1 MTHDSDQL
9 VRPGRQVQ
17 VVTDSVADIP
27 PDLARALEIM
37 VVPVYVRF
45 GDQVYRDVDVNRQGF
60 AQRMLESAM
69 PPKTSQPPPHD
80 FLGVYGQ
87 VKSGLPIVSLHV
99 SSKLSGTLQSAD
111 MARQLLPERDI
122 TVLDTLSASMGQGLA
137 VIEAAR
143 AALAGWSADMVVRRA
158 RAVID
163 RLRLFISLDTLEW
176 LKRGGRVGRT
186 TAMVGNLLNIKP
198 ILTFDD
204 GILAAFDKVRGSG
217 RIIPRLV
224 DICRQ
229 RVVDPARVKCVVA
242 HTAFIEQ
249 AEKLRAELERVL
261 GLKDILIYE
270 AGPAIMANVG
280 PHGLGIMFFEDTADQ
295 PAP

>member
-1 MTHDSDQL
+1 MTPITDEL
-9 VRPGRQVQ
+9 PKQVQ

-60 AQRMLESAM
+60 ARRMLESAT

-80 FLGVYGQ
+80 FLDVYKQ
-87 VKSGLPIVSLHV
+87 VNSRLPIVSLHV
-99 SSKLSGTLQSAD
+99 SSKLSGTIQSAD

-137 VIEAAR
+137 VIETAR
-143 AALAGWSADMVVRRA
+143 AALAGWSADMVVKRA

-163 RLRLFISLDTLEW
+163 RLRLYISLDTLEW
-176 LKRGGRVGRT
+176 LSRGGRVGRT

-198 ILTFDD
+198 ILTFDE
-204 GILAAFDKVRGSG
+204 GVLAVFDKVRGAG

-224 DICRQ
+224 EICR
-229 RVVDPARVKCVVA
+229 RRIVDPARVHCVVG

-249 AEKLRAELERVL
+249 AERLRAELARVL
-261 GLKDILIYE
+261 GLKDILIFE
-270 AGPAIMANVG
+270 AGPAILANVG
-280 PHGLGIMFFEDTADQ
+280 PHGLGIMFFEETTDE
-295 PAP
+295 

>member
-1 MTHDSDQL
+1 MTPITDEL
-9 VRPGRQVQ
+9 PKQVQ

-60 AQRMLESAM
+60 ARRMLESAT

-80 FLGVYGQ
+80 FLDVYKQ
-87 VKSGLPIVSLHV
+87 VNSRLPIVSLHV
-99 SSKLSGTLQSAD
+99 SSKLSGTIQSAD

-137 VIEAAR
+137 VVETAR
-143 AALAGWSADMVVRRA
+143 AALAGWSADMVVKRA

-163 RLRLFISLDTLEW
+163 RLRLYISLDTLEW
-176 LKRGGRVGRT
+176 LSRGGRVGRT

-198 ILTFDD
+198 ILTFDE
-204 GILAAFDKVRGSG
+204 GVLAVFDKVRGTG

-224 DICRQ
+224 EICR
-229 RVVDPARVKCVVA
+229 RRIVDPARVHCVVG

-249 AEKLRAELERVL
+249 AERLRAELARVL
-261 GLKDILIYE
+261 GLKHILIFE
-270 AGPAIMANVG
+270 AGPAILANVG
-280 PHGLGIMFFEDTADQ
+280 PHGLGIMFFEETTDE
-295 PAP
+295 